1 MAFKLPPDFY
11 KKVIIAFIVG
21 IFGIQILSLLISAIF
36 PSVEVIKAGNS
47 LLIMLVAIGVI
58 TLFNVGFSVEKL
70 KSKENLIF
78 VIIVFGLIGLAF
90 WKGPEYFPEL
100 FSISPDFSNTI
111 KSTLGSIIGG

>member
-1 MAFKLPPDFY
+1 MKLPQDFF
-11 KKVIIAFIVG
+11 KKVVIGFIAG
-21 IFGIQILSLLISAIF
+21 IFLIQILSLLVSSIF

-78 VIIVFGLIGLAF
+78 VVIVFGLIGLSF
-90 WKGPEYFPEL
+90 WKGPEYFPQI
-100 FSISPDFSNTI
+100 FSISPEFSESI
-111 KSTLGSIIGG
+111 KSNIGSIIGVGG